1 MIKNQFR
8 SILMTEKL
16 FNTKE
21 TSQYLGVTR
30 ETLAVWRTTRRY
42 ELPYIKVGR
51 LVKYRQADLNKW
63 LEQRTKEKNNE

>member
-1 MIKNQFR
+1 
-8 SILMTEKL
+8 MTEKL

-63 LEQRTKEKNNE
+63 LEQRTKEKNNG

>member
-1 MIKNQFR
+1 MIKNQYR

-63 LEQRTKEKNNE
+63 LEQRTKEKNNG

>member
-1 MIKNQFR
+1 MQYVVTI
-8 SILMTEKL
+8 I

-63 LEQRTKEKNNE
+63 LEQRTKEKNNG

>member
-1 MIKNQFR
+1 
-8 SILMTEKL
+8 MTEKL